1 MALPL
6 IVVLVVVAIYFARRP
21 RAKGR
26 STTTGP
32 VESPAGPSLP
42 PLGSRRVESGSCAGT
57 DLERDLA
64 RWVAAGLL
72 SERQS
77 AAIVA
82 HEEAMARA
90 VAPVSAPP
98 SVPGRRRVPVVAE
111 ALGYLGG
118 ILAMVGL
125 ALVVAQYWP
134 DMALAG
140 RLALSGAGAIGFL
153 VAGALVHEPSDP
165 ALARLRGFLWLLAT
179 AATGLFAGVLVA
191 DGFEA
196 AGTETVVL
204 ACSGAVAFE
213 SGLLWCG
220 ANDHSNSSC
229 AWAVS
234 SYSPAQPSRKWARP
248 ALSG

>member
-42 PLGSRRVESGSCAGT
+42 PFGSRRAESGSCAGT

-82 HEEAMARA
+82 HEEAMARGSGPCIGPA
-90 VAPVSAPP
+90 LGAGSTCA
-98 SVPGRRRVPVVAE
+98 RRR
-111 ALGYLGG
+111 GG
-118 ILAMVGL
+118 ARLPRRHPRDGRARSRGGAV
-125 ALVVAQYWP
+125 
-134 DMALAG
+134 LAG
-140 RLALSGAGAIGFL
+140 HGARGPARAQRRRRDGIL

-165 ALARLRGFLWLLAT
+165 ALARLRGFLWLL
-179 AATGLFAGVLVA
+179 
-191 DGFEA
+191 DDRRDR
-196 AGTETVVL
+196 TVSR
-204 ACSGAVAFE
+204 ASWSPMASKQPAPRRSSSRAVGQ
-213 SGLLWCG
+213 SRSRVGSCGGG
-220 ANDHSNSSC
+220 ANDYSNSSC

-234 SYSPAQPSRKWARP
+234 SYSPARPSWKWARP